1 MADFNAEPY
10 WDDFEATNGAR
21 ERNYMRILFRP
32 SYAVQARELTQIQSI
47 LQNQVK
53 QFGDHIFQDG
63 SPVIGGHLTL
73 DTSINFVRLNAQF
86 GGSDIDLEDFLGLTV
101 FNSGTPKV
109 RAKVI
114 QTFSTSTDRVLLV
127 KYLRGSGFT
136 AGQTISTAGGAQ
148 ATVASTDF
156 SGTGSVVSINE
167 GVFYADGFFV
177 TVLPQTIVLEPFNS
191 TPSFRIGL
199 EIDEEVIT
207 ESIDNALLDPAQL
220 SFNYQAPGAHRYQFS
235 LNLAKRTL
243 DSVDDRRFFELLR
256 VENGVIT
263 KQVSY
268 PIYSELEKTLAR
280 RTYDESGNYV
290 VKPFRINL
298 SANTPIGVAENTSTF
313 IVNVEPGKAYVKG
326 FEFET
331 IGTTR
336 ISAPRAR
343 STKLSKD
350 YDLSVYYGNRIQL
363 TNVVGNASGIV
374 YSGDLEEIDIHCVPT
389 NDVKLTANSCCYY
402 ATRIGTA
409 KIRNFDRAGLAN
421 TFFTYLTDVNFTP
434 IITVAAGNSVN
445 VNSINLAPNFS
456 NANGAYVGGTVT
468 LINTD
473 GGTGNSATIIN
484 YDGTSKVAVVDRSF
498 STTVISGDAITI
510 SMPLATAE
518 SFTIANT
525 TSFASANLVANVAP
539 ASKDALGNSFIED
552 NSFDRNLFALPN
564 FYIKYDSDDNVE
576 LYRRYIVRNQ
586 NFTTNGALTVVL
598 TGSDTYDFGS
608 DGSIVSNADVGE
620 NIIVVARSGANTGQV
635 IDLTSGGRSVFR
647 TNPQSITIYTNSG
660 SGASFTGDVFVT
672 TKLSSVEN
680 FRKSKTLIEANTELK
695 TSDTLGSATSVQG
708 YNEVKINTANG
719 LAWFTSANVI
729 SYTPGEKQS
738 LYISDVVQIKKVYDS
753 GNLSFAP
760 NTTNMVDITDR
771 YSFDSGQNDNYYD
784 HASISLKVGAQPP
797 SGQTVVL
804 FDHFITDSAIGYV
817 SGKSYGQA
825 LYDSERIP
833 IYKSQNGRLYYLR
846 DCIDFRPIRLPGT
859 TVDPYK
865 EITLTTKV
873 NVATG
878 GLVVTG
884 NTPLVPPLTSGSFI
898 KIGNDYRKVDQVIN
912 TVAVTV
918 TTAFT
923 GTVSLGDIKVIE
935 PNLQFTDSIVQ
946 RPTDSMELDYEYYLP
961 RIDKVVITKDKE
973 FKVLTGVP
981 SLAPQEPPDNED
993 ALTIYTMSVPAFTA
1007 SLQSVDLKYIENRR
1021 YTMKDISVIDKRLND
1036 LVEYVKLKDSEN
1048 DVINNPPKSP
1058 ITPTLNKPVYG
1069 TIVDEFDD
1077 FSIVDTSQEFSTSI
1091 ENGNLGP
1098 YKDVQAFLLDVTAK
1112 GDQRVRDK
1120 FVCLPYT
1127 ETPIV
1132 SQRLATSDGA
1142 QTVQSAMIAKFEG
1155 FVTLTPESDFYYS
1168 TVHQPSITDNVGR
1181 YYEIQL
1187 PGGSTDPALTY
1198 DVLTDIGG
1206 SRYVDSYNNPYIL
1219 GSQQFTGSQTTIFA
1233 PDYSVVPISSG
1244 NPSVTTIIDR
1254 NIVGHAPE
1262 TFLNSEWTG
1271 APALTASEGAPNEYP
1286 SGWQQNAYL
1295 SGSTL
1300 FTDYNQFGRFPI

>member
-10 WDDFEATNGAR
+10 WDDFQATNGAR

-53 QFGDHIFQDG
+53 LFGDHIFQDG

-73 DTSINFVRLNAQF
+73 DTSINYVKLNPQF

-101 FNSGTPKV
+101 FNAGTPKV

-114 QTFSTSTDRVLLV
+114 QTFSTSTERVLLV
-127 KYLRGSGFT
+127 KYLRGSGFS

-156 SGTGSVVSINE
+156 SGTGSVVSIND

-177 TVLPQTIVLEPFNS
+177 TVLPQTIVLEAFNP
-191 TPSFRIGL
+191 TPTFRIGL

-298 SANTPIGVAENTSTF
+298 SANTPVGLAENTSTF

-331 IGTTR
+331 IGTTK

-343 STKLSKD
+343 TTKLSKD

-363 TNVVGNASGIV
+363 TDVLGNTSGIV
-374 YSGDLEEIDIHCVPT
+374 YGGDLEEIDIHSIPT
-389 NDVKLTANSCCYY
+389 DGVNLNGNSSDYY
-402 ATRIGTA
+402 ATRVGTA
-409 KIRNFDRAGLAN
+409 KIRNFDRAGTAN
-421 TFFTYLTDVNFTP
+421 TFFTYLSDVDFTP
-434 IITVAAGNSVN
+434 IITVAAGNSTNLNSVN
-445 VNSINLAPNFS
+445 LTSNFS
-456 NANGAYVGGTVT
+456 STDGAYVGGTIT
-468 LINTD
+468 LINTT
-473 GGTGNSATIIN
+473 GGTGNSATITDYN
-484 YDGTSKVAVVDRSF
+484 GTSKIAVVDRNF
-498 STTVISGDAITI
+498 ATTVVGGDPITI

-518 SFTIANT
+518 SFIIPNT
-525 TSFASANLVANVAP
+525 STFSSANLIANVA
-539 ASKDALGNSFIED
+539 ATSKDALNNAFIED
-552 NSFDRNLFALPN
+552 NNFDRDLFTLPN

-576 LYRRYIVRNQ
+576 LYRRNIIRNQ

-598 TGSDTYDFGS
+598 TGSDTYDFGA
-608 DGSIVSNADVGE
+608 DGSIISNADVGE
-620 NIIVVARSGANTGQV
+620 NIIVVARSGANTGQI
-635 IDLTSGGRSVFR
+635 IDLTTGGRSVFR
-647 TNPQSITIYTNSG
+647 TNPQSITIFTNSG
-660 SGASFTGDVFVT
+660 SGGSFTGDVFVT
-672 TKLSSVEN
+672 TKLSNAEN
-680 FRKSKTLIEANTELK
+680 FRKSKTLIEANTEL
-695 TSDTLGSATSVQG
+695 TVSDTVGSATSVSG
-708 YNEVKINTANG
+708 YDEVKINTANG

-729 SYTPGEKQS
+729 SSSPGEKQS
-738 LYISDVVQIKKVYDS
+738 LYIADVVEIKRVYDS

-760 NTTNMVDITDR
+760 NTTNMIDITDR
-771 YSFDSGQNDNYYD
+771 YSFDSGQNDNYYN
-784 HASISLKVGAQPP
+784 HASISLKVGTQPP
-797 SGQTVVL
+797 TGQTVVL

-817 SGKSYGQA
+817 SGKSYGQV

-833 IYKSQNGRLYYLR
+833 IYKSQIGRLFYLR
-846 DCIDFRPIRLPGT
+846 DSIDFRPIRVPGT
-859 TVDPYK
+859 IVNPYK

-873 NVATG
+873 NVSSG
-878 GLVVTG
+878 GITVTG

-898 KIGNDYRKVDQVIN
+898 KIGNDYRTVATVIN
-912 TVAVTV
+912 AIAVTV

-923 GTVSLGDIKVIE
+923 DNITLGDIKIVE

-961 RIDKVVITKDKE
+961 RVDKVVITKDKE
-973 FKVLTGVP
+973 FKTLTGVP
-981 SLAPQEPPDNED
+981 SLAPQEPPDSED
-993 ALTIYTMSVPAFTA
+993 ALTIYTMSIPAFTA
-1007 SLQSVDLKYIENRR
+1007 TLQSVDLKYVENRR
-1021 YTMKDISVIDKRLND
+1021 YTMKDISVIDKKLND

-1048 DVINNPPKSP
+1048 EVINNPPKSP

-1077 FSIVDTSQEFSTSI
+1077 FTIVDTTQNFATAI
-1091 ENGNLGP
+1091 ENGKLSP
-1098 YKDVQAFLLDVTAK
+1098 YKDVQAFNLSITNA

-1120 FVCLPYT
+1120 FICLPYSEAPMVT
-1127 ETPIV
+1127 
-1132 SQRLATSDGA
+1132 QRLSTSTGGQPV
-1142 QTVQSAMIAKFEG
+1142 QTAMIAKFEG
-1155 FVTLTPESDFYYS
+1155 FVTLTPESDYYYS
-1168 TVHQPSITDNVGR
+1168 TVHQPSVTDTIGR
-1181 YYEIQL
+1181 FYELQL
-1187 PGGSTDPALTY
+1187 SGGFSDPALTN
-1198 DVLTDIGG
+1198 DLLLDIGG
-1206 SRYVDSYNNPYIL
+1206 GRYLDAYSNPYIL
-1219 GSQQFTGSQTTIFA
+1219 GSEQFTTTQSSLFA
-1233 PDYSVVPISSG
+1233 PNYSIAPTLSG
-1244 NPSVTTIIDR
+1244 NPSITSIIQES
-1254 NIVGHAPE
+1254 IVGHAPE

-1271 APALTASEGAPNEYP
+1271 TFAAATIEPNQYPAGWQQDTYLTASSYFGNDY
-1286 SGWQQNAYL
+1286 GIL
-1295 SGSTL
+1295 S
-1300 FTDYNQFGRFPI
+1300 QF